1 MNLLK
6 DTFIQ
11 LVSQYT
17 ADSLLVNQLWA
28 ELEENYTGKKRYYH
42 TLQHLEHLL
51 KLLTEIKPQV
61 NNWNAILFSMFYH
74 DIIYNGLKT
83 TNEEKSA
90 AYAENRMQQI
100 SVPQTTIEIVVN
112 QILATK
118 KHAVSADN
126 DTNFFTDADLAIL
139 GLEWEQY
146 AQYYKQV
153 RKEYALFPDLIYV
166 PGRKK
171 VLQHFLQMARIYKTD
186 HFFTKFEKQAK
197 QNLQKELSEL

>member
-42 TLQHLEHLL
+42 TLQHFEHLL